1 MIFRKLA
8 AALGLLG
15 LLLPAA
21 AGAQATSSGP
31 TARIYVP
38 AIAANGGTGNNITLN
53 GTTNITGTASNAVT
67 QPFTDASARIATDA
81 YVQSVQ
87 QVTRS
92 TVYLNGVTGG
102 TLSFASLGTGAAF
115 SFTATGGVI
124 TSINS
129 VFAGGSGYK
138 VGDVIYITRGNYDNY
153 ILVTGVSGTAV
164 TTVQILN
171 GGTGNTSGLDV
182 SAMAAIE
189 SPIIYNVS
197 GTLTSNL
204 QVIASNGP
212 VLGYSGVFLLINNT
226 TGNYTESVCIS
237 NGSDACNGNGSVQIP
252 QGAANS
258 CATLTYTDGATPWI
272 AAKPLCATGSAIF
285 TSSGSGV
292 IPAGATQI
300 RILAVGGGSSGA
312 GGTTVAATGSGG
324 GSGGV
329 GSMIRSDW
337 LPLSTFG
344 TNNYTVTIGA
354 GGTTA
359 SAGAAGNVGGNTTV
373 VIGSFTFTAG
383 GATTPTATA
392 GASGATSTGGTGG
405 GGVFTATPIA
415 GNVGNSTLYFNAIA
429 TAGDGTSA
437 VGVTSTANTRMG
449 PCPGGSGG
457 ALNTGVAT
465 AGNAGGAVQSAFGIM
480 AGGSSGSA
488 GGGNGGN
495 AAANANWPVFDGAGG
510 GGGGG
515 GNAAGTGGNGGT
527 GGQPGGGGGGGGS
540 GTTGGG
546 TGGAGGAG
554 AVFIEWQ

>member
-1 MIFRKLA
+1 MGLA
-8 AALGLLG
+8 PQAL
-15 LLLPAA
+15 
-21 AGAQATSSGP
+21 AQATASGP

-138 VGDVIYITRGNYDNY
+138 VGDVIYITRGNEDNY

-258 CATLTYTDGATPWI
+258 CATLTYTDGSTPWI
-272 AAKPLCATGSAIF
+272 AAKPLCATGSA
-285 TSSGSGV
+285 TYLSSGSGA
-292 IPAGATQI
+292 IPSGATQF
-300 RILAVGGGSSGA
+300 RILGIGGGQSGA
-312 GGTTVAATGSGG
+312 GGGTVASSGSGG
-324 GSGGV
+324 GGG
-329 GSMIRSDW
+329 GTGAKMDTGW
-337 LPLSTFG
+337 LPVSTLPQLSF
-344 TNNYTVTIGA
+344 TVSIGA
-354 GGTTA
+354 GGNTA
-359 SAGAAGNVGGNTTV
+359 SAGAAGNLGNNTTV
-373 VIGSFTFTAG
+373 SFGATIYTAFGAG
-383 GATTPTATA
+383 GTAPTA
-392 GASGATSTGGTGG
+392 
-405 GGVFTATPIA
+405 
-415 GNVGNSTLYFNAIA
+415 
-429 TAGDGTSA
+429 
-437 VGVTSTANTRMG
+437 
-449 PCPGGSGG
+449 
-457 ALNTGVAT
+457 
-465 AGNAGGAVQSAFGIM
+465 
-480 AGGSSGSA
+480 GSSG
-488 GGGNGGN
+488 
-495 AAANANWPVFDGAGG
+495 AAS
-510 GGGGG
+510 
-515 GNAAGTGGNGGT
+515 NGGT
-527 GGQPGGGGGGGGS
+527 GGS
-540 GTTGGG
+540 GIF
-546 TGGAGGAG
+546 AGGVAL
-554 AVFIEWQ
+554 VRLQVT

>member
-21 AGAQATSSGP
+21 AGAQATASGP

-237 NGSDACNGNGSVQIP
+237 NGLDACNGNGSVQIP

-272 AAKPLCATGSAIF
+272 AAKPLCATGSATFI
-285 TSSGSGV
+285 SSGSGV
-292 IPAGATQI
+292 IPAGATQF
-300 RILAVGGGSSGA
+300 RILGIGGGSSGA
-312 GGTTVAATGSGG
+312 GGGTVAASGSGG
-324 GSGGV
+324 GGGGSGVKLDTGWTPV
-329 GSMIRSDW
+329 SV
-337 LPLSTFG
+337 LST
-344 TNNYTVTIGA
+344 TSYTVSIGA

-359 SAGAAGNVGGNTTV
+359 SAGAVGNIGGNTTV
-373 VIGSFTFTAG
+373 TFGGTVYTFYGAG
-383 GATTPTATA
+383 GAGGSVATA
-392 GASGATSTGGTGG
+392 GSSGSSSTGGTGG
-405 GGVFTATPIA
+405 LGNYQSGTGSVVYYYNSGCAPGG
-415 GNVGNSTLYFNAIA
+415 GS
-429 TAGDGTSA
+429 SA
-437 VGVTSTANTRMG
+437 VGVSSPASFSHDLPGGGSGGGGLNTGTFAVSAGVNTFAKGTSFATSGQSSQGGNGNNGATVNTTWPLMSDG
-449 PCPGGSGG
+449 LGGSGG
-457 ALNTGVAT
+457 A
-465 AGNAGGAVQSAFGIM
+465 
-480 AGGSSGSA
+480 
-488 GGGNGGN
+488 GNG
-495 AAANANWPVFDGAGG
+495 AGV
-510 GGGGG
+510 
-515 GNAAGTGGNGGT
+515 GGNGGT
-527 GGQPGGGGGGGGS
+527 GSQPGGGGGGGGS
-540 GTTGGG
+540 GATGGG

>member
-138 VGDVIYITRGNYDNY
+138 VGDVIYITRGNEDNY

-272 AAKPLCATGSAIF
+272 AAKPLCATGSATF

-292 IPAGATQI
+292 IPAGATQF
-300 RILAVGGGSSGA
+300 RILGIGGGSSGA
-312 GGTTVAATGSGG
+312 GGGTVAASGSGG
-324 GSGGV
+324 GGGGSGVKLDTGWIPV
-329 GSMIRSDW
+329 SV
-337 LPLSTFG
+337 LSTLS
-344 TNNYTVTIGA
+344 YTVSIGA

-359 SAGAAGNVGGNTTV
+359 SAGAVGNIGGDTT
-373 VIGSFTFTAG
+373 ITFGDTVYNFYGAG
-383 GATTPTATA
+383 GTPGSVATA
-392 GASGATSTGGTGG
+392 GSSGSSSTGGTGG
-405 GGVFTATPIA
+405 SGNYQSTTGSVVYFYNSGCAPGG
-415 GNVGNSTLYFNAIA
+415 GS
-429 TAGDGTSA
+429 SA
-437 VGVTSTANTRMG
+437 VGVSSAATFSHDIPGGGGSGGGLNTGTFTVSATLTTLAKGHNFITNGQSSQGGNGNNGATVNTTWPLMSDG
-449 PCPGGSGG
+449 LGGSGG
-457 ALNTGVAT
+457 A
-465 AGNAGGAVQSAFGIM
+465 
-480 AGGSSGSA
+480 
-488 GGGNGGN
+488 GNG
-495 AAANANWPVFDGAGG
+495 AGV
-510 GGGGG
+510 
-515 GNAAGTGGNGGT
+515 GGNGGT
-527 GGQPGGGGGGGGS
+527 GSQPGGGGGGGGS

>member
-153 ILVTGVSGTAV
+153 ILVTGVSGTAI
-164 TTVQILN
+164 TSVQILN

-226 TGNYTESVCIS
+226 TGAYTESVCIS

-258 CATLTYTDGATPWI
+258 CATLTYTDGSTPWLV
-272 AAKPLCATGSAIF
+272 APTECGAAIF
-285 TSSGSGV
+285 STMT
-292 IPAGATQI
+292 AN
-300 RILAVGGGSSGA
+300 
-312 GGTTVAATGSGG
+312 GTITDTNASA
-324 GSGGV
+324 
-329 GSMIRSDW
+329 
-337 LPLSTFG
+337 STFNIKTTG
-344 TNNYTVTIGA
+344 TNSPSYAFTV
-354 GGTTA
+354 
-359 SAGAAGNVGGNTTV
+359 N
-373 VIGSFTFTAG
+373 
-383 GATTPTATA
+383 
-392 GASGATSTGGTGG
+392 
-405 GGVFTATPIA
+405 
-415 GNVGNSTLYFNAIA
+415 
-429 TAGDGTSA
+429 D
-437 VGVTSTANTRMG
+437 
-449 PCPGGSGG
+449 
-457 ALNTGVAT
+457 
-465 AGNAGGAVQSAFGIM
+465 
-480 AGGSSGSA
+480 
-488 GGGNGGN
+488 
-495 AAANANWPVFDGAGG
+495 AANAGVLSNGSGTIVTFNSNGTSTWLHSMTLSGASITAFNIMPSGSTAASNG
-510 GGGGG
+510 LYLPAANTLGFSTSTT
-515 GNAAGTGGNGGT
+515 AAGLIDAN
-527 GGQPGGGGGGGGS
+527 QHWRFGGS
-540 GTTGGG
+540 GTPTIASGACG
-546 TGGAGGAG
+546 TGTNGTIAANGNDQSFEVLIGSAATTTCTITFASAFTTAPRAAALTPADAAAAAVGTTVDYISTLNTTTLVITGAAL
-554 AVFIEWQ
+554 ANTQYYVHVF

>member
-8 AALGLLG
+8 AAGALV
-15 LLLPAA
+15 AA
-21 AGAQATSSGP
+21 FWALRQQALAQATSSGP

-53 GTTNITGTASNAVT
+53 GTTNITGSASNAVT

-138 VGDVIYITRGNYDNY
+138 VGDVLYITRGNDDNY

-226 TGNYTESVCIS
+226 TGAYTESVCIS

-252 QGAANS
+252 QGTANS
-258 CATLTYTDGATPWI
+258 CATLTYTDGATPWLV
-272 AAKPLCATGSAIF
+272 APTECGSAQFATVNLGSNISAANWST
-285 TSSGSGV
+285 TSPMFNV
-292 IPAGATQI
+292 PA
-300 RILAVGGGSSGA
+300 
-312 GGTTVAATGSGG
+312 TTLTDTTGSGTIALRG
-324 GSGGV
+324 AETINNCTFAASSSETITNAACLYV
-329 GSMIRSDW
+329 GN
-337 LPLSTFG
+337 P
-344 TNNYTVTIGA
+344 
-354 GGTTA
+354 
-359 SAGAAGNVGGNTTV
+359 AAGH
-373 VIGSFTFTAG
+373 
-383 GATTPTATA
+383 
-392 GASGATSTGGTGG
+392 
-405 GGVFTATPIA
+405 
-415 GNVGNSTLYFNAIA
+415 
-429 TAGDGTSA
+429 
-437 VGVTSTANTRMG
+437 
-449 PCPGGSGG
+449 
-457 ALNTGVAT
+457 
-465 AGNAGGAVQSAFGIM
+465 
-480 AGGSSGSA
+480 
-488 GGGNGGN
+488 
-495 AAANANWPVFDGAGG
+495 
-510 GGGGG
+510 
-515 GNAAGTGGNGGT
+515 
-527 GGQPGGGGGGGGS
+527 
-540 GTTGGG
+540 
-546 TGGAGGAG
+546 
-554 AVFIEWQ
+554 